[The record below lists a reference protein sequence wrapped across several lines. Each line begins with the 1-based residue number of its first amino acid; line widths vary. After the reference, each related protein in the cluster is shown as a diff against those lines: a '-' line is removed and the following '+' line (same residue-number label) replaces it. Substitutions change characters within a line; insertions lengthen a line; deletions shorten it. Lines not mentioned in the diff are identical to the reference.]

1 MAVSVKS
8 EREIELMR
16 ESCRILGEVH
26 DRLKEVVRPGI
37 STLEIDIEAE
47 KLIRSYDCI
56 PNFLHYNGFPGS
68 VCVSVN
74 EEVVHGIPKKS
85 RKLKE
90 GDIVS
95 LDCGLIYKG
104 YHSDAARTYPV
115 GEVDPELLKLI
126 KETENCFFE
135 GIKFAKEGNHLHD
148 ISNAIADYAEK
159 CGYGIVT
166 ALVGHG
172 IGTSLHEDPSIPN
185 YHMNNRGIKLVA
197 GMTLAIEPMIN
208 LGRGDVDFMDDGWT
222 CVTSDRL
229 PSSHYENTILIT
241 KGEPEILTLPNR

>member
-16 ESCRILGEVH
+16 ESGRILGEVH
-26 DRLKEVVRPGI
+26 DKLKEIIRPGI
-37 STLEIDIEAE
+37 STLEIDIEGE

-68 VCVSVN
+68 ICVSIN

-85 RKLKE
+85 RILKE

-115 GEVDPELLKLI
+115 GEVDPEVLKLI
-126 KETENCFFE
+126 EETRNSFFE

-148 ISNAIADYAEK
+148 ISNAIDAYISK
-159 CGYGIVT
+159 FGY
-166 ALVGHG
+166 
-172 IGTSLHEDPSIPN
+172 
-185 YHMNNRGIKLVA
+185 
-197 GMTLAIEPMIN
+197 
-208 LGRGDVDFMDDGWT
+208 
-222 CVTSDRL
+222 
-229 PSSHYENTILIT
+229 
-241 KGEPEILTLPNR
+241 